1 MKKWLIENRKIIF
14 IGSLSILV
22 VVPFMIYLLS
32 AIPIFPSGGN
42 DWAGFWGGYA
52 GAIIGGIITLF
63 VLFKT
68 LDDNKKLQE
77 RDERIYFLD
86 NLGDLVADYITSL
99 QDFNKKLTDYI
110 DCNASND
117 NERKEKLTSAEIS
130 YIKAKSL
137 GRRIFTKLRT
147 HAKKELKDENEYI
160 ESLKKINTICFEA
173 NEVFNNKPTGSYE
186 SLFTEDNKVASNER
200 IEVTKSKL
208 KELSD
213 SMHKFED
220 DIIRFISQNVR

>member
-1 MKKWLIENRKIIF
+1 MKKYWKE
-14 IGSLSILV
+14 
-22 VVPFMIYLLS
+22 YLLGIIVVFLICPLVI
-32 AIPIFPSGGN
+32 ALMLNFRLINTDTTNEWI
-42 DWAGFWGGYA
+42 GFWGGYL

-77 RDERIYFLD
+77 RDERINFLD

-99 QDFNKKLTDYI
+99 QDYNKKLTDYI
-110 DCNASND
+110 DCNAIND
-117 NERKEKLTSAEIS
+117 NERIEKLASAEIS
-130 YIKAKSL
+130 YIKAKRL

-147 HAKKELKDENEYI
+147 HAQKELQGANEYI
-160 ESLKKINTICFEA
+160 ESLKIINTICFEA
-173 NEVFNNKPTGSYE
+173 RKVLNNEPTGSYD
-186 SLFTEDNKVASNER
+186 SLFTEDNKVASNDR

-220 DIIRFISQNVR
+220 DIICFISQNV